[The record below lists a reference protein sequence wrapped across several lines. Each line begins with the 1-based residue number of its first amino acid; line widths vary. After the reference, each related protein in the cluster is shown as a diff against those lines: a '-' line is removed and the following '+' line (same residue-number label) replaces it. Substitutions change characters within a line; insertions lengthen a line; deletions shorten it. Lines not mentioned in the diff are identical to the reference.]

1 MSMWIRRAL
10 PFAAGMVVSTCIDA
24 ASLWRT
30 PWLLEAPPRE
40 ALLAQ
45 GTTRGLDG
53 IAFTDDGDLLLGT
66 QGFYG
71 YQDGFVTRVAPDGT
85 LRWNGVVHAWDPPAA
100 IVPLADGGAYATFA
114 TPFLWGGFAAR
125 LDANGNTL
133 WARDVPARAL
143 VPIDAERVAISD
155 CEALSLL
162 DAATGIVRWNRTLSP
177 SGNCGGD
184 GLVVDGATLYAFA
197 LPQRADQNEIPQ
209 LVAYSLDGALRWQ
222 ADLPGTGTYFDTFP
236 SLMGIGDG
244 TLYVRTDHET
254 IAVDAANGTILWR
267 VPEGGVLVAS
277 VAHEPI
283 VAAPDGLERLD
294 ASAGD
299 SRWKAPIG
307 SHVAPVGEVGGAIV
321 AVSDTTLYR
330 IDVETGETVWS
341 VALPAV
347 DPPGA
352 YRYWTAIG
360 GLAADGTFS
369 LAGHTNFEPFV
380 QRVDF
385 ATGALRARV
394 PVPAIEQGI
403 YGNSVRDGEDIVGY
417 HFDAT
422 DVLRLIDVDAETGA
436 VRWNSVTQLD
446 AAGSSAYAYT
456 GNVHVAFGTARVVAA
471 VPLNDGP
478 SPGVG
483 FVEVAAWDRA
493 SGALAW
499 DATLFDWQVGEYEA
513 DVAQPLVDSQGN
525 VFVSAAMLE
534 PCGDGSLCAKY
545 SFYKLAAADGSIVWR
560 VDDDHYGGVI
570 ANTIDALDDDVLVRG
585 PFQDSS
591 ATLRRLSSV
600 DGSVLWESDVFADPG
615 LANVYRRGANLIVF
629 PTAVGSTQWD
639 ALDAATGAI
648 VWASTAPC
656 DPDAYCFGSDGI
668 VLSDGH
674 LIVPMQPG
682 ADASLVE
689 LATDGS
695 GATDAWPL
703 APAADNLYTFLFGLD
718 EQDDGRIGFVLQRYG
733 TSMSSAVWAGRFDR
747 DAPQSTSFQRIPA
760 LPLGPIASDELVLDR
775 VMFDAGPTRNEYSRD
790 DVAITAHGDLA
801 ISVTLDGDH
810 ASPGRYVGFRF
821 SATYTGDAPIS
832 GAELRGKLPWPSGVV
847 DLACAGT
854 SVSNCVVDT
863 SIRDVVATFD
873 IAPGGTVEVTGRV
886 LVVDFPGGDTARIG
900 ARVVGPTALDEHETA
915 NNFARATVTLAL
927 FADGFDGD

>member
-1 MSMWIRRAL
+1 MWMKRAM
-10 PFAAGMVVSTCIDA
+10 PFAVAMAVSTCVDA
-24 ASLWRT
+24 TPLWRT
-30 PWLLEAPPRE
+30 PWMLEAPPHE

-53 IAFTDDGDLLLGT
+53 IAFADDGDLLLGT

-125 LDANGNTL
+125 LDANGDTL

-143 VPIDAERVAISD
+143 VPIDADRVAISN
-155 CEALSLL
+155 CEGLSLL
-162 DAATGIVRWNRTLSP
+162 DAATGVVRWNRTLSP
-177 SGNCGGD
+177 SGICGGD

-197 LPQRADQNEIPQ
+197 LPPHADQNEIPQ
-209 LVAYSLDGALRWQ
+209 LVAYSLEGTPRWN

-236 SLMGIGDG
+236 SLMGIADG
-244 TLYVRTDHET
+244 RLYLRTDQET
-254 IAVDAANGTILWR
+254 IAVDAASGAILWR
-267 VPEGGVLVAS
+267 VPEGGVLLATA
-277 VAHEPI
+277 AHEPI

-299 SRWKAPIG
+299 SRWKALIG
-307 SHVAPVGEVGGAIV
+307 SHVWPVGEVGGAIV

-330 IDVETGETVWS
+330 IDVESGETVWS

-369 LAGHTNFEPFV
+369 LAGHTSFEPFV

-394 PVPAIEQGI
+394 PVPSIEQGI
-403 YGNSVRDGEDIVGY
+403 YGDSVRDGEDIVGY

-422 DVLRLIDVDAETGA
+422 NVLRLIDVDANTGA
-436 VRWNSVTQLD
+436 ARWNTVTQLN
-446 AAGSSAYAYT
+446 AAGHSVYAYT
-456 GNVHVAFGTARVVAA
+456 GNVHVALGTTRVAAA
-471 VPLNDGP
+471 VPLNDDAL
-478 SPGVG
+478 SSAIG

-493 SGALAW
+493 SGELVW
-499 DATLFDWQVGEYEA
+499 DATLYDWQVGEHEA
-513 DVAQPLVDSQGN
+513 DVAQPLIDSQGN
-525 VFVSAAMLE
+525 LFVSAAMLE
-534 PCGDGSLCAKY
+534 PCSDGSLCAKH
-545 SFYKLAAADGSIVWR
+545 SIYKLAAADGSVVWR
-560 VDDDHYGGVI
+560 VDDDRFGDVI
-570 ANTIDALDDDVLVRG
+570 AKTIDALDDDVLVRG
-585 PFQDSS
+585 PFLDST
-591 ATLRRLSSV
+591 ATLRRLSGV
-600 DGSVLWESDVFADPG
+600 DGSVLWETDVFADTG
-615 LANVYRRGANLIVF
+615 VANVYRSGANLIVF
-629 PTAVGSTQWD
+629 PSAVDSMQWD

-648 VWASTAPC
+648 VWTSMAPC
-656 DPDAYCFGSDGI
+656 DPNANCFGSSGI

-674 LIVPMQPG
+674 LLVPMQPG

-718 EQDDGRIGFVLQRYG
+718 EEDDGRIGFVLQRYG
-733 TSMSSAVWAGRFDR
+733 TSMGSALWAGRFDR
-747 DAPQSTSFQRIPA
+747 DAPQSTSFQHIPA
-760 LPLGPIASDELVLDR
+760 LPLGPIASETLVLDS
-775 VMFDAGPTRNEYSRD
+775 VTFDAGPTRSEYSRED
-790 DVAITAHGDLA
+790 IAITAHGDLA
-801 ISVTLDGDH
+801 VSVTLDRDH
-810 ASPGRYVGFRF
+810 ASPGSYVGFHL
-821 SATYTGDAPIS
+821 SASYAGDAPIS
-832 GAELRGKLPWPSGVV
+832 GAELRGKLPWPSGAI
-847 DLACAGT
+847 DLVCVGT
-854 SVSNCVVDT
+854 AVSNCVVGT
-863 SIRDVVATFD
+863 SIRDIVATFD
-873 IAPGGTVEVTGRV
+873 IAPGGTVEVTGRI
-886 LVVDFPGGDTARIG
+886 LVIDFPVGDTARLG
-900 ARVVGPTALDEHETA
+900 ARVVGPSALDEHDTA
-915 NNFARATVTLAL
+915 NNFTRATLALAL